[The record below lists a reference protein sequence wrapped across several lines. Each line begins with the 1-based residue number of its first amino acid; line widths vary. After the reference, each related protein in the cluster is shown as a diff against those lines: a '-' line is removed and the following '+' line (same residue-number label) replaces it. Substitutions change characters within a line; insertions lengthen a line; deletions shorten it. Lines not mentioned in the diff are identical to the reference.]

1 MFSFFSNE
9 CVVVSIAVWGNSI
22 GASAKEMGY
31 FFTHTCYQLYFL
43 LSVKIFFSM
52 IASFGTTK
60 SYCHFSAGRQIMI
73 IAVLRCVG

>member
-1 MFSFFSNE
+1 M
-9 CVVVSIAVWGNSI
+9 VVSLAVWGNNI
-22 GASAKEMGY
+22 GANAKEMEY

-60 SYCHFSAGRQIMI
+60 SCCHFSAGRQIMM
-73 IAVLRCVG
+73 IAVSHCVG